1 MLCSIINSLRSSL
14 MTLSSEYHWHYL
26 TAQLKFT
33 NFWPKW
39 TKFWFWTG
47 ASAGSELVQH
57 ANLLLNWLDFTSWS
71 RPFSR
76 CIRLQFPST
85 ARNNYGW
92 RHRLK
97 HCRFSSRKYFVYFS
111 RRRVTARCSSSGS
124 KWHHLIPEEAP
135 APNQHQK
142 HFGWN
147 GVIMTFDWHMHKI
160 ILLLK

>member
-1 MLCSIINSLRSSL
+1 MNTTDTIWP
-14 MTLSSEYHWHYL
+14 LSSNLPIFDRSEPSSGSGL
-26 TAQLKFT
+26 VLVLDQS
-33 NFWPKW
+33 
-39 TKFWFWTG
+39 WFSMQTF
-47 ASAGSELVQH
+47 
-57 ANLLLNWLDFTSWS
+57 LLNWLDFTSWS
-71 RPFSR
+71 RSFSR

-97 HCRFSSRKYFVYFS
+97 HCRFSSWKSFAYFS

-124 KWHHLIPEEAP
+124 KWHNLIPEEAP

>member
-1 MLCSIINSLRSSL
+1 MNTTDTIWP
-14 MTLSSEYHWHYL
+14 LSSNLPIFDRSEPSSGSGL
-26 TAQLKFT
+26 VLVLDQS
-33 NFWPKW
+33 
-39 TKFWFWTG
+39 WFSMQTF
-47 ASAGSELVQH
+47 
-57 ANLLLNWLDFTSWS
+57 LLNWLDFTSRS

-97 HCRFSSRKYFVYFS
+97 HCRFSSWKYFVYFS

-124 KWHHLIPEEAP
+124 KWHNLIPEEAP

-142 HFGWN
+142 HLGWN

>member
-1 MLCSIINSLRSSL
+1 MNTTDTIWP
-14 MTLSSEYHWHYL
+14 LSSNLPIFDRSEPSSGSGL
-26 TAQLKFT
+26 VLVLDQS
-33 NFWPKW
+33 
-39 TKFWFWTG
+39 WFSMQTF
-47 ASAGSELVQH
+47 
-57 ANLLLNWLDFTSWS
+57 LLNWLDFTSWS

-97 HCRFSSRKYFVYFS
+97 HCRFSSWKYFVYFS

>member
-1 MLCSIINSLRSSL
+1 

-71 RPFSR
+71 RRSV
-76 CIRLQFPST
+76 
-85 ARNNYGW
+85 AVYV
-92 RHRLK
+92 
-97 HCRFSSRKYFVYFS
+97 SSF
-111 RRRVTARCSSSGS
+111 
-124 KWHHLIPEEAP
+124 P
-135 APNQHQK
+135 APLGTTMADDIDWNIVASVRENLLFISPVEESQHAALALVL
-142 HFGWN
+142 N
-147 GVIMTFDWHMHKI
+147 DI
-160 ILLLK
+160 I

>member
-1 MLCSIINSLRSSL
+1 MNTTDTIWP
-14 MTLSSEYHWHYL
+14 LSSNLPIFDRSEPSSGSGL
-26 TAQLKFT
+26 VLALDQS
-33 NFWPKW
+33 
-39 TKFWFWTG
+39 WFSMQTF
-47 ASAGSELVQH
+47 
-57 ANLLLNWLDFTSWS
+57 LLNWLDFTSRS

-124 KWHHLIPEEAP
+124 KWHNLIPEEAP